1 MKCNR
6 TALAAL
12 AATALFV
19 AACGNDDGGST
30 PATTAAPATT
40 APPATSG
47 APTTTEPSTDEVYVP
62 IEGLRGNL
70 TGAGATFP
78 NPVLQDWQFVY
89 SGDVQ
94 KGVSLNYQSIGS
106 GGGIEQFLLQTV
118 DFGISERYLRDGD
131 LEKAAADRGCPAIQV
146 PFLFGSVTI
155 VFGDAQFD
163 DLILNAEVIADIYER
178 RITKYNDPKIAA
190 LNPDRSLPDVDIIP
204 VRRSDGSGTTSVF
217 TTWLEWAATNG
228 TGRDGNPS
236 RFGTGDEAQNWTLGS
251 GTEVQWPADVIGGQ
265 GNEGVS
271 VGVKQNRGGLG
282 YVNQAYALI
291 EKLPQARIINSD
303 GNAVRAT
310 IEATTEAL
318 EVLTVPDTFQ
328 FDILGVGGGGFPVTG
343 AAWVFLY
350 ECGYSENT
358 ANMLKDFW
366 TWATQ
371 TDEAIRLASD
381 LGYAPLGGG
390 LRARVAEAIQRV
402 GS

>member
-1 MKCNR
+1 MRNWKSPI
-6 TALAAL
+6 AAVAAL
-12 AATALFV
+12 ALIA
-19 AACGNDDGGST
+19 AACGSDSDST
-30 PATTAAPATT
+30 PATSAPAATT
-40 APPATSG
+40 APAGTS
-47 APTTTEPSTDEVYVP
+47 APVNTEPSTDEVYVP
-62 IEGLRGNL
+62 IPNLRGNL

-89 SGDVQ
+89 SGDIQ
-94 KGVSLNYQSIGS
+94 TGVSLNYQSIGS

-118 DFGISERYLRDGD
+118 DFGISERFLRDSD

-146 PFLFGSVTI
+146 PFIFGSVTI
-155 VFGDAQFD
+155 VFGDEQFD
-163 DLILNAEVIADIYER
+163 DLILNSEVIADIYER
-178 RITKYNDPKIAA
+178 RIINYNDPAIAA
-190 LNPDRSLPDVDIIP
+190 LNPGRSLPDLEIIP

-236 RFGTGDEAQNWTLGS
+236 RFGAGDEAQNWTLGS

-291 EKLPQARIINSD
+291 EGLPQAKIINSD
-303 GNAVRAT
+303 GNAVKAT

-318 EVLTVPDTFQ
+318 EVLTVPDSFQ
-328 FDILGVGGGGFPVTG
+328 FDILGVGGGGFPITG
-343 AAWVFLY
+343 AAWVFMY
-350 ECGYSENT
+350 ECGYDAT
-358 ANMLKDFW
+358 TVDMLKDFW

-371 TDEAIRLASD
+371 TDEAIQLASD
-381 LGYAPLGGG
+381 LGYAPLGAG
-390 LRARVAEAIQRV
+390 LRARVAEAINRV